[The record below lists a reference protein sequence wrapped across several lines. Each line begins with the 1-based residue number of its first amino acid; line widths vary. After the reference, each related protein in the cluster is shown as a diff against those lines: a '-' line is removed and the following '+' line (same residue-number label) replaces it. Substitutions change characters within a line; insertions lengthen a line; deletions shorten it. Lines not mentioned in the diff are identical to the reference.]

1 MHRPGS
7 PLSRRLVPAPAAL
20 LAILGVALASAGCG
34 AVVSNVSAGVAE
46 DLSVA
51 ILNQD
56 DPELVREA
64 LPAYLLL
71 IDSFIEADPENS
83 ITLSSGSQ
91 LYAAYGAAFV
101 DDADRS
107 RTLTSRARDY
117 GNRALCAADAAT
129 CELAALDFDGYTAVI
144 SSIGQADVEPLFSY
158 SLANLA
164 WIRSNSADYA
174 ALAEL
179 PKIEV
184 ALEHLMTL
192 DPGEN
197 AASASM
203 YLGILK
209 TLRPAALG
217 GDPEAGKQWFER
229 GIELS
234 DGRDLSIKVEYAR
247 GYARQVYDREL
258 HDRLL
263 NEVLETNVQVT
274 GLVLFNKLAREQAKQ
289 LLASAD
295 DYF

>member
-1 MHRPGS
+1 MLRFLFAFPA
-7 PLSRRLVPAPAAL
+7 RLLAL
-20 LAILGVALASAGCG
+20 LITGSLTAGCG

-83 ITLSSGSQ
+83 VTLSSGSQ

-101 DDADRS
+101 DDAERA
-107 RTLTSRARDY
+107 RTLTTRARDY
-117 GNRALCAADAAT
+117 GNRALCAADAAA
-129 CELAALDFDGYTAVI
+129 CALRSLDFDGYTEAI
-144 SSIGQADVEPLFSY
+144 RSIGQADVEPLFSY

-164 WIRSNSADYA
+164 WIRSNADDYA
-174 ALAEL
+174 ALADL

-184 ALEHLMTL
+184 ALEHLMSL
-192 DPGEN
+192 DPGPN

-217 GDPEAGKQWFER
+217 GDPEAGKMWFER

-234 DGRDLSIKVEYAR
+234 DGQDLAIKVEYAR
-247 GYARQVYDREL
+247 GYARQIYDREL

-263 NEVLETNVQVT
+263 NEVLSADVEVT

>member
-1 MHRPGS
+1 MHLPIRPM
-7 PLSRRLVPAPAAL
+7 PRHTVTAPVAL
-20 LAILGVALASAGCG
+20 LGALCAAASLAGCG

-51 ILNQD
+51 ILNQE

-71 IDSFIEADPENS
+71 IDSFIEANPDNS

-101 DDADRS
+101 ADADRA
-107 RTLTSRARDY
+107 RTLTSRAREY
-117 GNRALCAADAAT
+117 GNRALCAADSAT
-129 CELAALDFDGYTAVI
+129 CELAALDFDSYAAVI
-144 SSIGQADVEPLFSY
+144 RSIGQADVEPLFSY

-164 WIRSNSADYA
+164 WIRSHSDDYA

-192 DPGEN
+192 DPGPN

-217 GDPEAGKQWFER
+217 GDPEAGRLWFEH

-234 DGRDLSIKVEYAR
+234 AGRDLAIKVEYAR
-247 GYARQVYDREL
+247 GYARQIYDREL

-263 NEVLETNVQVT
+263 NEVLATDVEVT
-274 GLVLFNKLAREQAKQ
+274 GLVLFNKLAKEQAKQ